1 MSITADAV
9 RAEIVENAL
18 VVGNPIKTAL
28 KLKALASYLVYSNAN
43 SELAVTAMVASKPV
57 YIDSSSVPQTGA
69 FPFSAPVDVS
79 GGATTATFLNLTGNS
94 SLSGTADM
102 TLTLVAGSAYTT
114 FTKSGAIRVTITDSA
129 GNVVSG
135 DHYIQIGLLS

>member
-1 MSITADAV
+1 MSTPSGDSV
-9 RAEIVENAL
+9 RDEIVENAL
-18 VVGNPIKTAL
+18 VAGNPVKTSV
-28 KLKALASYLVYSNAN
+28 KG
-43 SELAVTAMVASKPV
+43 VASASGLL
-57 YIDSSSVPQTGA
+57 YTDSSSKLASGA
-69 FPFSAPVDVS
+69 LPMAAPVDVS
-79 GGATTATFLNLTGNS
+79 GQATTTTFLNLTGKS

-114 FTKSGAIRVTITDSA
+114 FTKSGAIRVTITDAS